1 MKELTKAEEQVMQYL
16 WKIEKGFV
24 KDIVEQFPE
33 PRPAYTT
40 ITTVIRVLVNKGFI
54 GFHTYGKVNEYYP
67 LVSKLEY
74 SKLYFNRVVRNYFS
88 DSYQKFASFFAK
100 ENDLSLSEL
109 EEIKEIVENQIAEK
123 SEKRS
128 KEGK

>member
-54 GFHTYGKVNEYYP
+54 GFHTYGKVNEYY
-67 LVSKLEY
+67 
-74 SKLYFNRVVRNYFS
+74 KLYFNRVVRNYFS